1 MRSLKLRQRGKGW
14 WCALDWTGCMIEKRG
29 GSGGGGERG
38 GNVEKNVLV
47 MKCNKNVNTT
57 YCGEYLSVDTG

>member
-1 MRSLKLRQRGKGW
+1 
-14 WCALDWTGCMIEKRG
+14 MIEKRG